1 MVDHSPSQDE
11 TVDPEATE
19 AATATSNAA
28 HNDTNADLAVG
39 DLANEDTEA
48 DKHALIELL
57 LTKLRESEELMQ
69 KACGIRDGMLHV
81 QHEGGDIDEGH
92 LQRLDAMIEQLG
104 QERQKYKMLL
114 DVHMP
119 EERESEAARQ
129 EREAR
134 ELAALQ
140 EQKELLLKL
149 VSQQKKLKELEEKQA
164 SLLALQ
170 QSANLRLQEAKQMRA
185 ELEADAAS
193 AAAEN
198 DHDANKMDGT
208 ENKPDVDNENAWRER
223 FHMMEKRQVRME
235 KLLKQL
241 LTKESHDSG

>member
-1 MVDHSPSQDE
+1 
-11 TVDPEATE
+11 
-19 AATATSNAA
+19 
-28 HNDTNADLAVG
+28 
-39 DLANEDTEA
+39 
-48 DKHALIELL
+48 
-57 LTKLRESEELMQ
+57 
-69 KACGIRDGMLHV
+69 
-81 QHEGGDIDEGH
+81 
-92 LQRLDAMIEQLG
+92 
-104 QERQKYKMLL
+104 
-114 DVHMP
+114 
-119 EERESEAARQ
+119 
-129 EREAR
+129 
-134 ELAALQ
+134 LAALQ